1 MQAEIGPKKE
11 WAPRLAQE
19 ARLAELDALLAHQCI
34 GGDLIILAIER
45 AALLGALN
53 RHDDAKQAFI
63 SILKQE
69 PTHFSALNEFATLL
83 TRMGAIAAACRV
95 YAEAILHHPDNPLP
109 HINLANLF
117 LRANKLHEARAHY
130 EKALSLDSSNPHAH
144 QGLGAVLSDLGDRAA
159 ARGHFEK
166 GFRDHSISSLPYR
179 GSKPPIHVLQL
190 VSSGGGNIPAAH
202 LLDDNVFQTSV
213 IVADYLSPL
222 VQLPPHQ
229 LVFNAIGDAD
239 LCEPALKSAIR
250 LLEGSKMPIINHP
263 SAVMRTGRVA
273 NASRLKAVPGVVTA
287 LTVSITRHVLVGL
300 EGPATLAGKGFRFP
314 VLLRS
319 AGYHTGR
326 NFVMVRTA
334 NELAPVAASLPGE
347 ELLVIEFLDARRS
360 DGAFRKYRVMMIDG
374 RLYPL
379 HLAISRDWKV
389 HYFTSEMSASASHR
403 AEEAS
408 FLGNMPGALGSKAMA
423 ALEAIRNTL
432 GLDYAGVD
440 FGLGDDGD
448 VLLFEANATMIISPA
463 GHEEHWAYR
472 RGAVDRAIGAA
483 IAMIEKRS
491 GSPLP

>member
-1 MQAEIGPKKE
+1 VKAEIGPNKE
-11 WAPRLAQE
+11 WAPRLAQD
-19 ARLAELDALLAHQCI
+19 ARLAELDAILAHQSL
-34 GGDLIILAIER
+34 GGDLIVLAIER

-53 RHDDAKQAFI
+53 RHDDARQAFI

-83 TRMGAIAAACRV
+83 TRIGAIAAACRV
-95 YAEAILHHPDNPLP
+95 YAEAILHHPKNPLP

-117 LRANKLHEARAHY
+117 LRANKLHEARTHY

-159 ARGHFEK
+159 ARDHFEK
-166 GFRDHSISSLPYR
+166 GFGDHAISSLPYR

-190 VSSGGGNIPAAH
+190 LSSGGGNIPAAH
-202 LLDDNVFQTSV
+202 LLDDTVFQTSV
-213 IVADYLSPL
+213 IVADYVSPL
-222 VQLPPHQ
+222 LQLPPHQ

-239 LCEPALKSAIR
+239 LCEPALRAAIR
-250 LLEGSKMPIINHP
+250 LLEGSKMPIINDP

-273 NASRLKAVPGVVTA
+273 NSTRLKAIPGVVTA
-287 LTVSITRHVLVGL
+287 LTVSMTKQALVGL
-300 EGPATLAGKGFRFP
+300 EGPAILARQGFLFP
-314 VLLRS
+314 LLLRS

-326 NFVMVRTA
+326 NFVMVGTA
-334 NELAPVAASLPGE
+334 DELAALAAGLPGE
-347 ELLVIEFLDARRS
+347 ELLVIELLDARRS
-360 DGAFRKYRVMMIDG
+360 DGTFRKYRVMMIDG
-374 RLYPL
+374 QLYPL

-408 FLGNMPGALGSKAMA
+408 FLENMPGVLGSKAMG

-440 FGLGDDGD
+440 FALSDDGD
-448 VLLFEANATMIISPA
+448 VLLFETNATMIISRP
-463 GHEEHWAYR
+463 GHEEYWAYR
-472 RGAVDRAIGAA
+472 HDAVDRAIGAA
-483 IAMIEKRS
+483 VAMIEKRS
-491 GSPLP
+491 GPSLP